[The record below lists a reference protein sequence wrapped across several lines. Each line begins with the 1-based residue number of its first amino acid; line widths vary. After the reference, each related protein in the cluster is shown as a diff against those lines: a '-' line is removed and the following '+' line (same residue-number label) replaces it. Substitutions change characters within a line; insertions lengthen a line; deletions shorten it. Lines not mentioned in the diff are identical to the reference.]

1 MLFLVRQTDYSHT
14 TMVVL
19 IILGILAAPFLFYG
33 LAKLYKKFVKSKG
46 RKEDTKRS
54 ATTSGA
60 DILGQLPLW

>member
-1 MLFLVRQTDYSHT
+1 
-14 TMVVL
+14 MVVL

-46 RKEDTKRS
+46 RKEDTKRF